1 METTI
6 IVVGGALVTGIVLT
20 VFALVT
26 DWWER
31 H

>member
-20 VFALVT
+20 VFALIV
-26 DWWER
+26 DWRER